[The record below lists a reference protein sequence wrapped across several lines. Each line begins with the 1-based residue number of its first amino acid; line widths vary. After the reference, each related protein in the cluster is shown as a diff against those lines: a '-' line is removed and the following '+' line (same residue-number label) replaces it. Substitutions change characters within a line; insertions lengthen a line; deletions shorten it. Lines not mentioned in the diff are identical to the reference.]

1 MIGLL
6 LINLGMVTFLF
17 LQKQPHQPTLRP
29 PLEDRGPGK
38 LIIER
43 LHFDNI
49 QVAKYEQLISQHQS
63 AIKLLNY
70 KIRTVRNDLYVSLS
84 EESFKGRDSLIALLT
99 QLHKQVENTHY
110 DHFAAIRKICKSNQL
125 TDFDNLTQ
133 DLARFFSPQRKE
145 GRPPED

>member
-1 MIGLL
+1 MI
-6 LINLGMVTFLF
+6 TFLF
-17 LQKQPHQPTLRP
+17 LQKKPHQPTLRP

-38 LIIER
+38 LIIKR

-63 AIKLLNY
+63 AIKLLNL
-70 KIRTVRNDLYVSLS
+70 KISTAKNDLYMSLT